1 MFNQKY
7 IILFID
13 HSKIQ
18 LYGGNLTGIVTIEIP
33 ESILTDGDILRRDDL
48 YTLIKQ
54 CVKQYAL
61 IGGQLIIVLSEAMY
75 FEKMFLSTDTPKTE
89 SDILKF
95 FDSIPYESTWTKVY
109 QTEKGKHAVAV
120 NKVLYEAF
128 HQGFLLQGLSTKALI
143 PSFILGP
150 VGMKRA
156 LDRPMADHIL
166 GNVEAVTKQSLLDA
180 QELGISTPQEK
191 LDANKNKP
199 KSNVGLLLGVFGV
212 LLVVFLIVVITQLL

>member
-13 HSKIQ
+13 RAQIQ

-33 ESILTDGDILRRDDL
+33 ETILNDGDILRKDDL

-61 IGGQLIIVLSEAMY
+61 TSGQLIMVLSEALY
-75 FEKMFLSTDTPKTE
+75 FEKIFFSADTPQTE

-95 FDSIPYESTWTKVY
+95 FDSIPYDSVWTKVY

-128 HQGFLLQGLSTKALI
+128 HQGFLLQGLSTKALV
-143 PSFILGP
+143 PSSVLGQI
-150 VGMKRA
+150 GAKRV
-156 LDRPMADHIL
+156 LDKPMAEYIL

-180 QELGISTPQEK
+180 QELGLSTPQEK

-199 KSNVGLLLGVFGV
+199 KSNIGLLLGVFGV
-212 LLVVFLIVVITQLL
+212 LLVVLIIVVLTQLR

>member
-13 HSKIQ
+13 HNKIQ
-18 LYGGNLTGIVTIEIP
+18 LYGGILTGIVTIDIP
-33 ESILTDGDILRRDDL
+33 QSILNDGDITRKDDL

-61 IGGQLIIVLSEAMY
+61 IGGQLIMVLSETMY
-75 FEKMFLSTDTPKTE
+75 FEKMFTSTDNPQTE

-95 FDSIPYESTWTKVY
+95 FDSIPYESIWTKVY

-128 HQGFLLQGLSTKALI
+128 HQGFMLQGLSTKALI
-143 PSFILGP
+143 PSFVLGP
-150 VGMKRA
+150 AGTKRV
-156 LDRPMADHIL
+156 LDKPMADQIL
-166 GNVEAVTKQSLLDA
+166 GNIEAVTKQSLLDV

-199 KSNVGLLLGVFGV
+199 KSNILPLLGVFGV
-212 LLVVFLIVVITQLL
+212 LLVVLIIVVITQLR